1 MIKIS
6 KILSKVNKI
15 LFICLFLSIH
25 FSVHIYSEYLVNY
38 YYKHRIQMIHAWKR
52 SYNESNLLTFED
64 KMNWLAIHDVTK
76 LKGKCSDKI
85 LLHEYS
91 KRILKK
97 DICNKILKIYEN
109 PYQINLKELPDQF
122 VLKTN
127 HGSGFNIIV
136 SNRTEFDLDSAIHKL
151 SEWLKIDY
159 GKIGAE
165 YHYSFIKRKVFAE
178 EYIGANLNNY
188 KFFCY
193 DSKPIFIYL
202 SKKVGK
208 NKYRTFFD
216 MNWNRLDFDCIT
228 QSDPINNYSKPKR
241 FELMKEYARKLSHPF
256 KFARIDLYEYKDMVR
271 LGEITFVPMNS
282 NFLCKKNEHNIE
294 LGKYIKI
301 F

>member
-1 MIKIS
+1 M
-6 KILSKVNKI
+6 ILSISTIYKFFLINNEKTRRRRNKI
-15 LFICLFLSIH
+15 IFIILSLSINFICTIYKKKLF
-25 FSVHIYSEYLVNY
+25 NY
-38 YYKHRIQMIHAWKR
+38 YYNHRIEKLHEWNR
-52 SYNESNLLTFED
+52 TYNESNLITFED
-64 KMNWLAIHDVTK
+64 KLNWIAIHDVKK

-97 DICNKILKIYEN
+97 DICNKILKIYDN
-109 PYQINLKELPDQF
+109 PHQINMTELPEQF

-127 HGSGFNIIV
+127 HGSGFNIIINNR
-136 SNRTEFDLDSAIHKL
+136 SNFNLNKAKTTL
-151 SEWLKIDY
+151 SIWMKIDY

-178 EYIGANLNNY
+178 EYIGKNLNNY

-193 DSKPIFIYL
+193 HSKPIFIYL

-228 QSDPINNYSKPKR
+228 RSDPINNYTKPKN
-241 FELMKEYARKLSHPF
+241 FELMKEYAHKLSRPF
-256 KFARIDLYEYKDMVR
+256 KFVRIDLYEYKEMIR
-271 LGEITFVPMNS
+271 LGEMTFIPMN
-282 NFLCKKNEHNIE
+282 
-294 LGKYIKI
+294 KI
-301 F
+301 FL

>member
-193 DSKPIFIYL
+193 DSKYYPI
-202 SKKVGK
+202 
-208 NKYRTFFD
+208 R
-216 MNWNRLDFDCIT
+216 
-228 QSDPINNYSKPKR
+228 
-241 FELMKEYARKLSHPF
+241 
-256 KFARIDLYEYKDMVR
+256 
-271 LGEITFVPMNS
+271 S
-282 NFLCKKNEHNIE
+282 N
-294 LGKYIKI
+294 
-301 F
+301 